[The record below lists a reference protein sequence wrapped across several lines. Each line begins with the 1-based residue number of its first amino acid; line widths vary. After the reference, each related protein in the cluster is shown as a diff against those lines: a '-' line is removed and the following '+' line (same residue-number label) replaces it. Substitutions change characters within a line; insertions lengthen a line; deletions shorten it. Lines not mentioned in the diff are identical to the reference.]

1 MTTIS
6 LELFHQACKTNELK
20 TGKRFLAEK
29 TGENSFSLLPVS
41 NMGEKGDYNAI
52 FNITTFPGT
61 CGIAILDHLNTEGL
75 TLTQKTNVMNIIKIA
90 AKLDRR
96 SAILYLIAENQE
108 LKAKFL
114 ETQGYEKMNKHF
126 ENHNTFRQNYLYI
139 KHLYA

>member
-1 MTTIS
+1 METIP
-6 LELFHQACKTNELK
+6 LAKFHQACKTNEIR
-20 TGKRFLAEK
+20 TGRSFKATK
-29 TGENSFSLLPVS
+29 TGENSFSLLPIS
-41 NMGEKGDYNAI
+41 NIEEGDYEAI

-126 ENHNTFRQNYLYI
+126 ENHNTNRQNYLYI
-139 KHLYA
+139 KHIYD